1 MKYLPFLAAVLLFLG
16 IADLP
21 IGYYTLLRIIVCLI
35 GVVFMIYEYGRE
47 ERISFLCILFGII
60 ALLFNPIIPV
70 YLQDKSIWSV
80 LDFLAGCVFVF
91 EGFRFLKLQRE

>member
-21 IGYYTLLRIIVCLI
+21 IGYYTLLRIVVCLI
-35 GVVFMIYEYGRE
+35 GVVFVIYEYGRE
-47 ERISFLCILFGII
+47 DKKSFLCILFGII
-60 ALLFNPIIPV
+60 ALLFNPIIPI
-70 YLQDKSIWSV
+70 YLLNKAIWSV